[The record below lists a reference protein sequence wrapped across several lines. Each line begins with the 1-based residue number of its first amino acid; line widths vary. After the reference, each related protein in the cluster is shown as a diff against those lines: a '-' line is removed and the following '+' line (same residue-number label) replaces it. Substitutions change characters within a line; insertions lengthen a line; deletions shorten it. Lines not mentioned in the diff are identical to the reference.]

1 MIPRE
6 ILAALRTIEIHTA
19 RLANEQLSGTYKS
32 SFKGQGLAFREVRPY
47 QAGDDIRTIDWNVSA
62 RMNDTFVKVF
72 VEEREMTVMLAVD
85 LSASERFG
93 TQRAPKARVASEVAA
108 LLAFSA
114 IRNNDRVG
122 LILTT
127 SKVERIVPPKKG
139 EKHVM
144 RVIREILGFE
154 APEAAGARSAEARAP
169 KRERNA
175 EKRARALGFRDEEA
189 ASTRLAP
196 LPYPSLG
203 AATDLKAAL
212 EALAHVARRRS
223 VSFVVSDFMAA
234 GYERA
239 LSLASAKHD
248 VIPVVLVD
256 RRDFELPDVGLA
268 TFEDLESGEMV
279 VVDTSDR
286 KVRDHFASEM
296 KRIRDA
302 RRQLFFKLGLDSVE
316 IDTGGSFVRPIRDLF
331 ARRARRI
338 GQR

>member
-1 MIPRE
+1 LEKNVVIPRE

-62 RMNDTFVKVF
+62 RMNETFVKVF
-72 VEEREMTVMLAVD
+72 VEEREMTVMIAVD

-93 TQRAPKARVASEVAA
+93 TARAPKARVASEVAA

-122 LILTT
+122 LILST

-144 RVIREILGFE
+144 RVVREILGFE
-154 APEAAGARSAEARAP
+154 APEAAGARSEEERITKPTAKP
-169 KRERNA
+169 TNKKR
-175 EKRARALGFRDEEA
+175 LDT
-189 ASTRLAP
+189 S
-196 LPYPSLG
+196 PYPNLG
-203 AATDLKAAL
+203 AATDLKATL
-212 EALAHVARRRS
+212 EALAHVSRRRS
-223 VSFVVSDFMAA
+223 VAFVISDFFTS
-234 GYERA
+234 GYDRA

-256 RRDFELPDVGLA
+256 KRDFELPDVGLA

-279 VVDTSDR
+279 VVDTSDAR
-286 KVRDHFASEM
+286 VRAHFKHEM
-296 KRIRDA
+296 TAIRNA
-302 RRQLFFKLGLDSVE
+302 RRQLFLKLGLDSVE
-316 IDTGGSFVRPIRDLF
+316 IETGGSFVRPIRDLF
-331 ARRARRI
+331 ARRARRV
-338 GQR
+338 RTR

>member
-47 QAGDDIRTIDWNVSA
+47 QAGDDVRTIDWNVSA
-62 RMNDTFVKVF
+62 RMNEAFVKVF
-72 VEEREMTVMLAVD
+72 TEEREMTVMLVVD

-114 IRNNDRVG
+114 IRNNDRIG
-122 LILTT
+122 LILST

-144 RVIREILGFE
+144 RVVREILGFE
-154 APEAAGARSAEARAP
+154 APQAAGARHAEDRFVRKSAKKKSARS
-169 KRERNA
+169 ER
-175 EKRARALGFRDEEA
+175 FA
-189 ASTRLAP
+189 AA
-196 LPYPSLG
+196 PYPELG
-203 AATDLKAAL
+203 AQTDLKAAL
-212 EALAHVARRRS
+212 EALVHVARRRS
-223 VSFVVSDFMAA
+223 VAFVVSDFLAS

-248 VIPVVLVD
+248 VIPIVLVD

-279 VVDTSDR
+279 LVDTSD
-286 KVRDHFASEM
+286 KFVRAHFEREM
-296 KRIRDA
+296 KKIRDA
-302 RRQLFFKLGLDSVE
+302 RRQVMSKLGIDSVE
-316 IDTGGSFVRPIRDLF
+316 VDTGGSFVRPIRDLF
-331 ARRARRI
+331 ARRARRVSV
-338 GQR
+338 R